1 MNSGTNFK
9 AAEADEEEKSSEEQ
23 KKKKKCISEFWNRKE
38 KKLEK
43 LSLELKTSSS
53 FYSTVK
59 FLIAS
64 KVKEILSFENLSH
77 VYNGLHYSL

>member
-9 AAEADEEEKSSEEQ
+9 AEADEEEKSSEEQ
-23 KKKKKCISEFWNRKE
+23 KKKKMYFWVLESWRKE
-38 KKLEK
+38 TEK
-43 LSLELKTSSS
+43 PSLELKTSSS

-59 FLIAS
+59 FLSAS